1 MNRSII
7 KYSVPFLRLE
17 RIERDGATM
26 KKPGWEIIAAIGVLL
41 MTAIAM
47 VLTIA
52 FHSTAG
58 AIIVVFIGTY
68 VLISTEKVN
77 RTAMALLGMSLAGF
91 VLWMAWYIGILDV
104 VHPFEALIAEIEWTT
119 IIFIIAMS
127 MIVGVA
133 AASGLFQFIALKIAA
148 RSKGDHKKLFITF
161 MVFVSGISLFFDTVS
176 TMLIAAPL
184 TIQICR
190 ALEIDFKPFLISEAI
205 VCNFSSIPSLV
216 GAVPNLV
223 IAGETNLDVGFLFV
237 AFMPLSIILFLVSL
251 PILLRWF
258 GSTFGI
264 SEEHTVDAVFSIDPT
279 TMIKDRWDFNI
290 SAVAIIVLVIGFAI
304 GPGYGLL
311 PPMVAIFVAGFL
323 LLLAHE
329 RANEYL
335 NNVGWPTVFF
345 LVGLFGL
352 VGALSLTGL
361 IDALGNT
368 FEPIIGD
375 DPAFALVFLTW
386 IPAMLSAFLDNL
398 PVAAVL
404 APIAVQFGDL
414 TPILPLALVF
424 AVNIGGYLLTP
435 LGSPANMVVIGMSER
450 QHDPISF
457 IEFAKIGTLLGVIH
471 LTIGSGYLVL
481 LNLLVGG

>member
-1 MNRSII
+1 
-7 KYSVPFLRLE
+7 
-17 RIERDGATM
+17 M
-26 KKPGWEIIAAIGVLL
+26 KKPGWEVIAAIGVLL

-161 MVFVSGISLFFDTVS
+161 MVFVSAISLFFDTVS

-264 SEEHTVDAVFSIDPT
+264 TEEHRVDRVFSIDPK

-304 GPGYGLL
+304 GPGFGLL

-424 AVNIGGYLLTP
+424 AVNIGGYIFTP
-435 LGSPANMVVIGMSER
+435 LGSPANMVVIGLSER

-457 IEFAKIGTLLGVIH
+457 IEFVKIGTILGLIH
-471 LTIGSGYLVL
+471 LTIGSVYLL
-481 LNLLVGG
+481 MLNALIGI

>member
-1 MNRSII
+1 MNAIAKQHR
-7 KYSVPFLRLE
+7 
-17 RIERDGATM
+17 
-26 KKPGWEIIAAIGVLL
+26 WEVIAAIIVLI
-41 MTAIAM
+41 MTAIVI
-47 VLTIA
+47 VLTVGYKNVA
-52 FHSTAG
+52 L
-58 AIIVVFIGTY
+58 AIIVVFVGTY

-77 RTAMALLGMSLAGF
+77 RTAMALLGMALAGF
-91 VLWMAWYIGILDV
+91 VFWMGSYIGILGIS
-104 VHPFEALIAEIEWTT
+104 HPFEALIAEIEWTT

-127 MIVGVA
+127 MIVSVA

-148 RSKGDHKKLFITF
+148 RSEGDHKKLFITF
-161 MVFVSGISLFFDTVS
+161 LVFVSGISLFFDTVS

-184 TIQICR
+184 TIEICK

-223 IAGETNLDVGFLFV
+223 IAGETELDVGFLFL

-251 PILLRWF
+251 PILLRYYR
-258 GSTFGI
+258 STFGVT
-264 SEEHTVDAVFSIDPT
+264 EEHRADAVFSIDPA
-279 TMIKDRWDFNI
+279 TMIKDKWDFNI
-290 SAVAIIVLVIGFAI
+290 SAVAIIILVIGFAV
-304 GPGYGLL
+304 GPGFGLL

-329 RANEYL
+329 RANEFL
-335 NNVGWPTVFF
+335 NQVGWPTVFF

-352 VGALSLTGL
+352 VGALIITDL
-361 IDALGNT
+361 ISALGDS
-368 FEPIIGD
+368 FAPIIQD

-404 APIAVQFGDL
+404 APIAVQFAHVS
-414 TPILPLALVF
+414 PILPLALVF
-424 AVNIGGYLLTP
+424 AVNIGGYIFTP
-435 LGSPANMVVIGMSER
+435 LGSPANMVVIGLSER

-457 IEFAKIGTLLGVIH
+457 FEFVKIGTLLGLIH
-471 LTIGSGYLVL
+471 LAIGSGYLLL
-481 LNLLVGG
+481 LNGLLVL

>member
-1 MNRSII
+1 
-7 KYSVPFLRLE
+7 
-17 RIERDGATM
+17 M
-26 KKPGWEIIAAIGVLL
+26 KNPGWQIIAAIVVLI
-41 MTAIAM
+41 MTAIAI
-47 VLTIA
+47 VLTVA
-52 FHSTAG
+52 YHNVAL

-68 VLISTEKVN
+68 VLISTERVN

-91 VLWMAWYIGILDV
+91 IFWVAMEIQILVID
-104 VHPFEALIAEIEWTT
+104 HPFEVLIAEIEWTT

-127 MIVGVA
+127 MIVSVA

-161 MVFVSGISLFFDTVS
+161 LVFVSGISLFFDTVS

-184 TIQICR
+184 TIEICK

-223 IAGETNLDVGFLFV
+223 IAGQTELDVGFLFV

-258 GSTFGI
+258 DSTFGTT
-264 SEEHTVDAVFSIDPT
+264 EEHRVDAVFSIDPK

-290 SAVAIIVLVIGFAI
+290 SGAAIIILVIGFAI
-304 GPGYGLL
+304 GPGFGLF

-329 RANEYL
+329 RANEFL
-335 NNVGWPTVFF
+335 NKVGWPTVFF

-352 VGALSLTGL
+352 VGALSITGL
-361 IDALGNT
+361 IDALADS
-368 FEPIIGD
+368 FETIVGD

-404 APIAVQFGDL
+404 APIAVHFADL
-414 TPILPLALVF
+414 SPILPLALVF
-424 AVNIGGYLLTP
+424 AVNIGGYIFTP
-435 LGSPANMVVIGMSER
+435 LGSPANMVVIGLSER
-450 QHDPISF
+450 EHDPISF
-457 IEFAKIGTLLGVIH
+457 IEFVKIGTILGLIH
-471 LTIGSGYLVL
+471 LTIGSGYLLL
-481 LNLLVGG
+481 LNALIGG

>member
-1 MNRSII
+1 
-7 KYSVPFLRLE
+7 
-17 RIERDGATM
+17 M
-26 KKPGWEIIAAIGVLL
+26 KKLGLEIIAAIVVLF
-41 MTAIAM
+41 MIAIASI
-47 VLTIA
+47 LTVV
-52 FHSTAG
+52 FHNTAA

-91 VLWMAWYIGILDV
+91 VLWMAWYIGILPIL
-104 VHPFEALIAEIEWTT
+104 HPFEVLIAEIEWTT

-133 AASGLFQFIALKIAA
+133 AASGLFQYIALKIAA
-148 RSKGDHKKLFITF
+148 RSEGDHKKLFITF
-161 MVFVSGISLFFDTVS
+161 LVFVSGISLFFDTVS

-184 TIQICR
+184 TIEICK

-237 AFMPLSIILFLVSL
+237 TFMPLSIILFLVSL

-258 GSTFGI
+258 DSTFGI
-264 SEEHTVDAVFSIDPT
+264 TEEHTADAVFSIDPT

-290 SAVAIIVLVIGFAI
+290 SAVAIIILVIGFAI
-304 GPGYGLL
+304 GPGFGLL

-335 NNVGWPTVFF
+335 NQVGWPTVFF

-361 IDALGNT
+361 IEALGNS

-424 AVNIGGYLLTP
+424 AVNIGGYIFTP
-435 LGSPANMVVIGMSER
+435 LGSPANMVVIGLSEG

-457 IEFAKIGTLLGVIH
+457 IEFVKIGTILGLIH
-471 LTIGSGYLVL
+471 LTIGSGYLLL
-481 LNLLVGG
+481 LNMLIGG

>member
-1 MNRSII
+1 MNAIAKQR
-7 KYSVPFLRLE
+7 R
-17 RIERDGATM
+17 
-26 KKPGWEIIAAIGVLL
+26 WEVIAAIVVLI
-41 MTAIAM
+41 MTAIAI
-47 VLTIA
+47 VLTVAYHNIA
-52 FHSTAG
+52 L
-58 AIIVVFIGTY
+58 AIIVVFVGTY
-68 VLISTEKVN
+68 VLISSEKVN

-91 VLWMAWYIGILDV
+91 VFWIAWYIGILPV

-127 MIVGVA
+127 MIVSVA

-148 RSKGDHKKLFITF
+148 RSEGDHKKLFITF
-161 MVFVSGISLFFDTVS
+161 LVFVSGISLFFDTVS

-184 TIQICR
+184 TIEICK

-223 IAGETNLDVGFLFV
+223 IAGYTNLDVGFLFV

-258 GSTFGI
+258 DSTFGI
-264 SEEHTVDAVFSIDPT
+264 TEEHRADAVFSIDPA
-279 TMIKDRWDFNI
+279 TMIKDKWDFNI
-290 SAVAIIVLVIGFAI
+290 SAVAIIILVIGFAV
-304 GPGYGLL
+304 GPVFGLL

-329 RANEYL
+329 RANEFL
-335 NNVGWPTVFF
+335 NQVGWPTVFF

-352 VGALSLTGL
+352 VGALSITGL
-361 IDALGNT
+361 IEALGDS

-404 APIAVQFGDL
+404 APIAVQFADVS
-414 TPILPLALVF
+414 PILPLALVF
-424 AVNIGGYLLTP
+424 AVNIGGYIFTP
-435 LGSPANMVVIGMSER
+435 LGSPANMVVIGLSER

-457 IEFAKIGTLLGVIH
+457 MEFVKIGTILGLIH
-471 LTIGSGYLVL
+471 LTIGSGYILL
-481 LNLLVGG
+481 LNSLILMGG

>member
-1 MNRSII
+1 
-7 KYSVPFLRLE
+7 
-17 RIERDGATM
+17 M
-26 KKPGWEIIAAIGVLL
+26 KKPGWEVIAAIGVLL

-161 MVFVSGISLFFDTVS
+161 MVFVSAISLFFDTVS

-237 AFMPLSIILFLVSL
+237 SFMPLSIILFLVSL

-264 SEEHTVDAVFSIDPT
+264 TEEHRVDRVFSIDPK

-304 GPGYGLL
+304 GPGFGLL

-361 IDALGNT
+361 IEALGNT

-424 AVNIGGYLLTP
+424 AVNIGGYIFTP
-435 LGSPANMVVIGMSER
+435 LGSPANMVVIGLSER

-457 IEFAKIGTLLGVIH
+457 IEFVKIGTILGLIH
-471 LTIGSGYLVL
+471 LTIGSVYLL
-481 LNLLVGG
+481 MLNALIGI

>member
-1 MNRSII
+1 
-7 KYSVPFLRLE
+7 
-17 RIERDGATM
+17 M
-26 KKPGWEIIAAIGVLL
+26 KGTRWEIIATIVVLI
-41 MTAIAM
+41 MTVIAT
-47 VLTIA
+47 VLTA
-52 FHSTAG
+52 VYQNTAL
-58 AIIVVFIGTY
+58 AIIVVFVGTY

-91 VLWMAWYIGILDV
+91 VFWIAWSIGILDV
-104 VHPFEALIAEIEWTT
+104 LHPFEALIAEIEWTT

-127 MIVGVA
+127 MIVSVA

-148 RSKGDHKKLFITF
+148 RSEGHHKKLFITF
-161 MVFVSGISLFFDTVS
+161 LVFVSGISLFFDTVS

-184 TIQICR
+184 TIEICK

-223 IAGETNLDVGFLFV
+223 IGVETGLDVGFLFV

-251 PILLRWF
+251 PILLRYYDSIF
-258 GSTFGI
+258 GVT
-264 SEEHTVDAVFSIDPT
+264 EEHRVDAVFSIDPA
-279 TMIKDRWDFNI
+279 TMIKDKWDFNI
-290 SAVAIIVLVIGFAI
+290 SAVAIIILVVGFAI
-304 GPGYGLL
+304 GPGVGLL

-329 RANEYL
+329 RANEFL
-335 NNVGWPTVFF
+335 NQVGWPTVFF

-352 VGALSLTGL
+352 VGALIITDL
-361 IDALGNT
+361 ITALGNS
-368 FEPIIGD
+368 FAPIIGD

-404 APIAVQFGDL
+404 APIAVQFASVS
-414 TPILPLALVF
+414 PILPLALVF
-424 AVNIGGYLLTP
+424 AVNIGGYIFTP
-435 LGSPANMVVIGMSER
+435 LGSPANMVVIGLSEKE
-450 QHDPISF
+450 HDPISF
-457 IEFAKIGTLLGVIH
+457 IEFVKIGTILGLIH
-471 LTIGSGYLVL
+471 LTIGSGYLLL
-481 LNLLVGG
+481 LNALIGV